1 MLLDKSQKANPASR
15 VASRVT
21 SRVASRRGSPPPRG
35 SPGKQRKALGN
46 LLEVNDTPSS
56 GSSPHSLKSMKDIG
70 PPSINL
76 VRPSKD
82 HFEPDYEKGF
92 FLPGKPLFL
101 LINLSKAISHKQRWK

>member
-1 MLLDKSQKANPASR
+1 MAVLLDKSPKANPASR

-21 SRVASRRGSPPPRG
+21 SRVASRRGSPPPT
-35 SPGKQRKALGN
+35 KKTLGN

-56 GSSPHSLKSMKDIG
+56 GSSPHSMKSIKDIG

-92 FLPGKPLFL
+92 FLPGKPLL
-101 LINLSKAISHKQRWK
+101 LLTNLSKAISD